1 MSGRP
6 AAGPPEPAALLASA
20 RAELVRMPE
29 ILTRLLGGLDAAAW
43 RARPAPAE
51 WAPVEIVCHLRDEET
66 EDFGARVRV
75 IAEGGQRF
83 APIDPERVAIER
95 RYGDDDGPGA
105 LAAFNERRAASLA
118 FLAGLAPERLAG
130 AVATPERR
138 GAVRTRPAGGLGR
151 PRPPAP
157 RPACRHPR
165 PQLGRSVGAAS
176 SGLRRAHP
184 VPGPAFR
191 AVAVKVWAWSR
202 R

>member
-1 MSGRP
+1 MTGRP

-20 RAELVRMPE
+20 RAELARMPE

-95 RYGDDDGPGA
+95 RYGDDDGPRA
-105 LAAFNERRAASLA
+105 LAAFNERRAASLE

-130 AVATPERR
+130 AVERPSG
-138 GAVRTRPAGGLGR
+138 GAL
-151 PRPPAP
+151 
-157 RPACRHPR
+157 
-165 PQLGRSVGAAS
+165 
-176 SGLRRAHP
+176 SGLDLLAAWVAHDRLHLAQLAATLARSWADRWAP
-184 VPGPAFR
+184 LQVDYAGPIPYPSPEA
-191 AVAVKVWAWSR
+191 
-202 R
+202 